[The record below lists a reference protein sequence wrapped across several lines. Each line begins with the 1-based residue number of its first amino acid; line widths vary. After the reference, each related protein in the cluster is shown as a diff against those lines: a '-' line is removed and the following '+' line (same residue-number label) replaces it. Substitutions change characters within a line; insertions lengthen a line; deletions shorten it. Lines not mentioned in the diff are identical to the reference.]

1 VRVAQARILSERAL
15 TVALLAR
22 QLLLARANLPVAQA
36 VQQLA
41 ALQAQYSP
49 SPYIALHAR
58 LAGFQHGDLEAAL
71 RDRTV
76 VKATLMRGT
85 LHLVAAS
92 DYGAF
97 AGAWHRQSRATMRGR
112 TPAATPQEEAILT
125 ALAAFTAEARS
136 TDQLRARVRELTA
149 GAIPDP
155 LLLDYARIM
164 LPLIHVPPSGF
175 WRHHGKPA
183 MLAWPEPLPEDPA
196 ATALLVR
203 RYLAAFGP
211 ATREDIAHFTYLRYR
226 QIDPALAALTPLRHF
241 TDAQGRDLLDLV
253 DMPLPDEDQPLPVRF
268 LARWDAAIIS
278 HKDRTRILPAA
289 YQARLTPTPN
299 GMILSSYLVDGKV
312 AGIWSHD
319 QQGETATLTLQPFG
333 PQEES
338 SSTALEEEGD
348 RLLAFLT
355 PTAEKRQIVF
365 APIAN

>member
-1 VRVAQARILSERAL
+1 MAQARVLTERAL

-58 LAGFQHGDLEAAL
+58 LAGFQHGEIEAAL

-97 AGAWHRQSRATMRGR
+97 AGAWHRQSRVTMRGR
-112 TPAATPQEEAILT
+112 TPDATPQEGAVLA
-125 ALAAFTAEARS
+125 ALAAFTTEARS

-149 GAIPDP
+149 GTVPDP

-164 LPLIHVPPSGF
+164 LPLVHVPPSGF
-175 WRHHGKPA
+175 WRNHGKP
-183 MLAWPEPLPEDPA
+183 LLIVWPEPLPEEPA

-226 QIDPALAALTPLRHF
+226 QIDPALAALEPLRRF
-241 TDAQGRDLLDLV
+241 TNAQGRDFFDLI
-253 DMPLPDEDQPLPVRF
+253 DAPLPDEDQPLPVRF
-268 LARWDAAIIS
+268 LAKWDAAIIS

-299 GMILSSYLVDGKV
+299 GVILSSYLIDGKV
-312 AGIWSHD
+312 AGIWSHSEE
-319 QQGETATLTLQPFG
+319 GATATLTLQPFDS
-333 PQEES
+333 QQLSAS
-338 SSTALEEEGD
+338 SALEAEGD
-348 RLLAFLT
+348 RLLTFLA
-355 PTAEKRQIVF
+355 PTAGKRQIVLV
-365 APIAN
+365 PIAT

>member
-1 VRVAQARILSERAL
+1 MVAQVRVLTEREL

-22 QLLLARANLPVAQA
+22 QLLLARADLPVAQA

-58 LAGFQHGDLEAAL
+58 VAGFQHGDLEAAL

-85 LHLVAAS
+85 LHLVAAA

-97 AGAWHRQSRATMRGR
+97 AGAWHHQSRATMRGR
-112 TPAATPQEEAILT
+112 TPGTTPREEAVLP
-125 ALAAFTAEARS
+125 ALVAFTVEARS
-136 TDQLRARVRELTA
+136 TDQIRAKVRELTA
-149 GAIPDP
+149 GTVPDP
-155 LLLDYARIM
+155 LLLDYARVM
-164 LPLIHVPPSGF
+164 LPLVHVPPSGF

-183 MLAWPEPLPEDPA
+183 LTVWPEPLPEDPA

-226 QIDPALAALTPLRHF
+226 QIDPALAALAPLRHF
-241 TDAQGRDLLDLV
+241 TDAQGRDLLDLT
-253 DMPLPDEDQPLPVRF
+253 DTPLPDEDQPLPVRF
-268 LARWDAAIIS
+268 LARLDAAIIS
-278 HKDRTRILPAA
+278 HKDRARILPPAF
-289 YQARLTPTPN
+289 QARLTPTPN
-299 GMILSSYLVDGKV
+299 GMILSSYLIDGKV

-319 QQGETATLTLQPFG
+319 QVDETATLTLQPFDTR
-333 PQEES
+333 QES
-338 SSTALEEEGD
+338 SAAALEAEGD
-348 RLLAFLT
+348 RLLAFLA
-355 PTAEKRQIVF
+355 PAAEKRELVF
-365 APIAN
+365 APIEN

>member
-1 VRVAQARILSERAL
+1 MAQVRVLTEREL

-22 QLLLARANLPVAQA
+22 QLLLARAELPVAQA

-58 LAGFQHGDLEAAL
+58 LAGFQHDDLEAAL
-71 RDRTV
+71 RERSV

-85 LHLVAAS
+85 LHLVAAT

-112 TPAATPQEEAILT
+112 TPAATPQEGSVLA

-136 TDQLRARVRELTA
+136 TDQIRAKVREFTA
-149 GAIPDP
+149 GTVPDP

-183 MLAWPEPLPEDPA
+183 MTIWPEPLPEDPA

-226 QIDPALAALTPLRHF
+226 QIDPALAALAPLRRF
-241 TDAQGRDLLDLV
+241 TNAQGRDLFDLA
-253 DMPLPDEDQPLPVRF
+253 DTPLPDEDQPLPVRF

-278 HKDRTRILPAA
+278 HKDRTRILPDAF
-289 YQARLTPTPN
+289 QAHLTPTPN
-299 GMILSSYLVDGKV
+299 GMILSSYLIDGKV

-319 QQGETATLTLQPFG
+319 QQEETATLTLQPFG
-333 PQEES
+333 SQQES
-338 SSTALEEEGD
+338 SSLALEAEGD
-348 RLLAFLT
+348 RLLAFLA

-365 APIAN
+365 APATE

>member
-1 VRVAQARILSERAL
+1 MAQVRVLTEREL

-22 QLLLARANLPVAQA
+22 QLLLVRADLPVAQA

-71 RDRTV
+71 RERAV

-85 LHLVAAS
+85 LHLVAAT

-112 TPAATPQEEAILT
+112 TPAATPQEGAVLA

-136 TDQLRARVRELTA
+136 TDQIRAKVRELTA
-149 GAIPDP
+149 GTVPDP

-164 LPLIHVPPSGF
+164 LPHVHVPPSGF

-183 MLAWPEPLPEDPA
+183 LTIWPEPLPEDPT

-226 QIDPALAALTPLRHF
+226 QIDPALAALAPLRRF
-241 TDAQGRDLLDLV
+241 TDAQGRDLFDLAAT
-253 DMPLPDEDQPLPVRF
+253 PLPGENQPLPVRF

-289 YQARLTPTPN
+289 YQAHLTPTPN
-299 GMILSSYLVDGKV
+299 GMILSSYLIDGKV
-312 AGIWSHD
+312 AGVWSHD
-319 QQGETATLTLQPFG
+319 QTDETASLTLQPFG
-333 PQEES
+333 PQQES
-338 SSTALEEEGD
+338 SSMVLEAEGD
-348 RLLAFLT
+348 RLLAFFA

-365 APIAN
+365 APVTE